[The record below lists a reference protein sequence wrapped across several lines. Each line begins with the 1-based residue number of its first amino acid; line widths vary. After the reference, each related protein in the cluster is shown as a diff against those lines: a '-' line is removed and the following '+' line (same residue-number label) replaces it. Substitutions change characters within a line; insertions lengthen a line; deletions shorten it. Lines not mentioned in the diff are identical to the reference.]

1 MNKQPRSVREALVAE
16 LLGDIDE
23 LLTRS
28 EAIPVALADAEK
40 GLRESVVALDAAG
53 DRYKMVV
60 TAFTEQAKADLAEYL
75 DRKTVEAATLATR
88 DVGAAMQEAAR
99 LAFRSEASDKATA
112 LGISLGEAAKEF
124 HRSTWSRVLEHG
136 VTAILASFLTVLLTH
151 WLFKVG

>member
-1 MNKQPRSVREALVAE
+1 MTKQPRSVREALVAE
-16 LLGDIDE
+16 LLGDVDE
-23 LLTRS
+23 LLTRA

-40 GLRESVVALDAAG
+40 GMRESAAALDAAG

-112 LGISLGEAAKEF
+112 LGISLGEAAKQF
-124 HRSTWSRVLEHG
+124 HRSTWSRVMEHG